1 MLSEHLQSHVFT
13 EVHCI
18 FQKLKQ
24 TCADAS
30 TRYIPYQV
38 TWLWLELFI
47 LTGRVGGSKERN
59 ISEDVNINHMVIKF

>member
-1 MLSEHLQSHVFT
+1 MLYEHLQNHVFT

-38 TWLWLELFI
+38 TWLELFI
-47 LTGRVGGSKERN
+47 LTGSMGGTKERN
-59 ISEDVNINHMVIKF
+59 ISEDVNINHMVIRF